1 MNDIIAMI
9 LFGLFIMILAPAI
22 GVGVAIIFGH
32 LLFGKKKRWIK
43 YLMMM
48 FL

>member
-32 LLFGKKKRWIK
+32 MILRKKK
-43 YLMMM
+43 
-48 FL
+48 